1 MDNQEVKSA
10 VETLGKTFESFKEV
24 NDKRLNEIEAK
35 GKADPVTE
43 DKLSKIEKDLDKFAD
58 MEKSIKAQ
66 ADIAKQSQE
75 QMSRLET
82 IVSRPDFGKGSPVE
96 SIQKKVFDK
105 WLRQGKD
112 S

>member
-43 DKLSKIEKDLDKFAD
+43 DNKNK
-58 MEKSIKAQ
+58 
-66 ADIAKQSQE
+66 
-75 QMSRLET
+75 T
-82 IVSRPDFGKGSPVE
+82 CE
-96 SIQKKVFDK
+96 SCYCTNPK
-105 WLRQGKD
+105 R
-112 S
+112 